1 MDAYGRPQGRRRNAR
16 PACDGGGRGG
26 GGRGSGR
33 HGSGTQTGDG
43 SPGAYTATRAL
54 MAVGAYVVH
63 DLRDPDGVA
72 RPLLRRAALRMVASR
87 QDAFRRIGGAYLHRD
102 PPAPGELTGPS
113 GSELLQLPPAQTDQ
127 PAAGRVTGPGGASGA
142 V

>member
-16 PACDGGGRGG
+16 QACDGGGRGS

-43 SPGAYTATRAL
+43 GPGAYTATRAL
-54 MAVGAYVVH
+54 VAVGAYVVH
-63 DLRDPDGVA
+63 DLSDPDGVA

-87 QDAFRRIGGAYLHRD
+87 RDALRRIGGVYLQRD
-102 PPAPGELTGPS
+102 PPAPEELTGRS
-113 GSELLQLPPAQTDQ
+113 GSEPLQLPPGQTDP
-127 PAAGRVTGPGGASGA
+127 PAAGRVTGPSGASGA